1 MDAIFELLYYFKK
14 AFLKLY
20 DLRNESSSSA
30 MIFLFVHSISIV
42 FWRAESNFFFGI
54 LMHSNLYKLKF
65 CAITL
70 YVVAKKNEITIKVC
84 SVSFSDQIFFSFFC
98 KSSILLEG
106 PMRFYYQ
113 TLMPLWDR
121 EARWRSDER
130 QSQVRY
136 CLNWPAGTSV
146 SQLQR
151 FSNRNC
157 CLGP

>member
-1 MDAIFELLYYFKK
+1 MQYLNYYFKK

-84 SVSFSDQIFFSFFC
+84 SVSFSVQIFFPLLFFAN
-98 KSSILLEG
+98 
-106 PMRFYYQ
+106 PPFYGKV
-113 TLMPLWDR
+113 PWDFMTR
-121 EARWRSDER
+121 HWCPTF
-130 QSQVRY
+130 Y
-136 CLNWPAGTSV
+136 CTFTFVPIDVCVCA
-146 SQLQR
+146 
-151 FSNRNC
+151 
-157 CLGP
+157 